1 MKALITTVFAL
12 VALNGFSQTAE
23 RPRDN
28 YILELLEKYFREIIS
43 SSSMATPQTGVSS
56 PLLYGNRTFL
66 IKNDTL
72 FIYTHDPKDILTQAP
87 LNDTNTI
94 AIRELEK
101 VNVVYGKSQ
110 TGAPGVGMEFVKKR
124 SLGDPVRSNNKDVS
138 SSTTI
143 DDKKLSQIRSAN
155 VSQRIAGQAPG
166 VMVSSDNNPGAV
178 SRIRIRG
185 LGSINS
191 SSNPLYILDDVPISN
206 INMINPDDLA
216 SVTVLKDA
224 AATAIYGIRG
234 ANGVIV
240 MKSKK
245 GGEENEALEKLT
257 NGQDLSFILW
267 TFGPKAKEM
276 RKAKDHI
283 RLSDLFLAR
292 NINN

>member
-1 MKALITTVFAL
+1 MRTVFTLFLLSIAL
-12 VALNGFSQTAE
+12 HGWAQTQNK
-23 RPRDN
+23 PRDT
-28 YILELLEKYFREIIS
+28 YIIDLLDTYFKEVIS
-43 SSSMATPQTGVSS
+43 SSSMVTSQGDNSVK
-56 PLLYGNRTFL
+56 LLYGSRSYV

-72 FIYTHDPKDILTQAP
+72 FIYTYDPKDILTQAP
-87 LNDTNTI
+87 MNDTNMI
-94 AIRELEK
+94 ALRELKK

-110 TGAPGVGMEFVKKR
+110 TGAAGLGMEFIKKR
-124 SLGDPVRSNNKDVS
+124 SLGDPQRSHDNSTS
-138 SSTTI
+138 SNTTI
-143 DDKKLSQIRSAN
+143 DDKQLSQVRSGN
-155 VSQRIAGQAPG
+155 VTQRIAGQAPG
-166 VMVSSDNNPGAV
+166 VMVSSDNNPGAT

-216 SVTVLKDA
+216 SITVLKDA
-224 AATAIYGIRG
+224 SATAIYGIRG

-245 GGEENEALEKLT
+245 GGEDNDTLDKLT
-257 NGQDLSFILW
+257 NGQDESFTLW

-276 RKAKDHI
+276 KKAKDHI

-292 NINN
+292 NSQ